1 MQRAEGIQKKCD
13 DRAGHVLLVL
23 PNARKRLLD
32 HTGIKEQEFKIHQVM
47 VYKRWFLVMLLSR
60 RLFQMIHW
68 LKPYFR
74 LMKLL
79 R

>member
-1 MQRAEGIQKKCD
+1 MTEQGMFCWFCQT
-13 DRAGHVLLVL
+13 
-23 PNARKRLLD
+23 ARKRLLD
-32 HTGIKEQEFKIHQVM
+32 HTGIKEQEFKIHRVM
-47 VYKRWFLVMLLSR
+47 IYKHWFLVMLLSR

>member
-1 MQRAEGIQKKCD
+1 MTEQGMFCWFCQT
-13 DRAGHVLLVL
+13 
-23 PNARKRLLD
+23 ARKWLLD

-60 RLFQMIHW
+60 RLFEMIHW